1 MAMEGGTE
9 TTFIISGYYGFGN
22 VGDEAVLAA
31 ILQQLR
37 SLAPGSRCIVISGD
51 PARTAEEHGVEAVH
65 RLDITGLWS
74 ALRQGTVFISG
85 GGTLFQDVTS
95 SRSLYYYLLMIVF
108 AWSFGLPVII
118 YGQGIGPLRSRWN
131 RLLTLKA
138 LGLARLVIV
147 RDRKAYEQVLAWGF
161 DGRRLCLGSDPVVTL
176 KAESGRDSR
185 RLICQSLGD
194 KLVPQR
200 PVLLVSL
207 RPWPNLDASLPA
219 VAGVLDELSREGWQ
233 VVFVPFQFEADS
245 PVCQRCAG
253 LMEEAAFVWPEP
265 LAVQE
270 TLALFGEADYC
281 LGMRLHALI
290 FAAVQRVPML
300 GLVYDPKVESF
311 LRELGLGDAA
321 FNLPLDEGRSI
332 DGKELLSSLHY
343 LQAERERLV
352 EQIDQRV
359 EEMAARVSKAN
370 RRMEEELAVVGV
382 RV

>member
-1 MAMEGGTE
+1 
-9 TTFIISGYYGFGN
+9 
-22 VGDEAVLAA
+22 
-31 ILQQLR
+31 
-37 SLAPGSRCIVISGD
+37 
-51 PARTAEEHGVEAVH
+51 
-65 RLDITGLWS
+65 
-74 ALRQGTVFISG
+74 
-85 GGTLFQDVTS
+85 
-95 SRSLYYYLLMIVF
+95 
-108 AWSFGLPVII
+108 
-118 YGQGIGPLRSRWN
+118 
-131 RLLTLKA
+131 
-138 LGLARLVIV
+138 
-147 RDRKAYEQVLAWGF
+147 
-161 DGRRLCLGSDPVVTL
+161 
-176 KAESGRDSR
+176 
-185 RLICQSLGD
+185 
-194 KLVPQR
+194 
-200 PVLLVSL
+200 
-207 RPWPNLDASLPA
+207 
-219 VAGVLDELSREGWQ
+219 
-233 VVFVPFQFEADS
+233 
-245 PVCQRCAG
+245 VCQRCAG